1 MDETS
6 TGPGA
11 VRLVHDADRD
21 RYEALDGDEVVAVLA
36 HGDED
41 LPAVEGESLGVTVRD
56 LRSTVVS
63 PERSGQG
70 IGSAIVRF
78 ALEDIRGQG
87 MRVRPTCWFVR
98 GWIERHP
105 EFADLLEDPAASAG
119 SAPDTAATGA
129 TGADENEIENDSTAP
144 GEEPR

>member
-6 TGPGA
+6 AGPGA
-11 VRLVHDADRD
+11 VRLVHDDDRD

-41 LPAVEGESLGVTVRD
+41 LPAPEGGSHGVTVRD
-56 LRSTVVS
+56 LRSTVVA
-63 PERSGQG
+63 PDRSGQG

-78 ALEDIRGQG
+78 ALEDIRRQG
-87 MRVRPTCWFVR
+87 MRARPTCWFVR

-105 EFADLLEDPAASAG
+105 DFRDLLETPAPSSRARS
-119 SAPDTAATGA
+119 SEDRGA
-129 TGADENEIENDSTAP
+129 E
-144 GEEPR
+144 GEETR